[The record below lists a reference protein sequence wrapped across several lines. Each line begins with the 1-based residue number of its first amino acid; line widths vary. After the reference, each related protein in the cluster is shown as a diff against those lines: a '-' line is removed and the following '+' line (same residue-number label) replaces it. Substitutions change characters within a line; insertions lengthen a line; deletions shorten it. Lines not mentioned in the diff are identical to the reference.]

1 MIAVNATL
9 DSKNIPG
16 MIPIAGGNATQ
27 GMPLG
32 KVLFLHEQRLKLI
45 EQGTDAK
52 TNDS

>member
-1 MIAVNATL
+1 MSRMIAVNATL

-32 KVLFLHEQRLKLI
+32 KVLCWQKHSQVWELNFLF
-45 EQGTDAK
+45 
-52 TNDS
+52 